1 MSFLLIEFGD
11 SMRLVINILSNT
23 PIWAYVL
30 FIYLVWQGIGGLR
43 TRTIALWRALL
54 VPTIFLG
61 LGIWRLT
68 VTPNLGWK
76 PLSAWLLAAIVFA
89 SLALLRGPRVLAVDK
104 RNGTITRPGSFAPLV
119 RNVSIFVVQ
128 YALAVA
134 AAMHLDTQGAGAIA
148 SRAVSGATAGYFIG
162 WSLALLRSYN
172 GSEAPQSSIA
182 SDRST

>member
-1 MSFLLIEFGD
+1 
-11 SMRLVINILSNT
+11 MRLAIGILSNT
-23 PIWAYVL
+23 PIWAYAL
-30 FIYLVWQGIGGLR
+30 FVYLVWQGIGGLR

-61 LGIWRLT
+61 MGIWRLAL
-68 VTPNLGWK
+68 TPNLDWK

-104 RNGTITRPGSFAPLV
+104 ISGTITRPGSYAPLV
-119 RNVSIFVVQ
+119 RNVSIFLIQ

-134 AAMHLDTQGAGAIA
+134 AAMHLDTQGAGALV

-162 WSLALLRSYN
+162 WSLALLRIYN
-172 GSEAPQSSIA
+172 ASEAARPSPAQ
-182 SDRST
+182 DRSA

>member
-1 MSFLLIEFGD
+1 LVIEFGD

-23 PIWAYVL
+23 PIWAYAL
-30 FIYLVWQGIGGLR
+30 FLYLVWQGIGGLQ

-61 LGIWRLT
+61 LGIWRLALT
-68 VTPNLGWK
+68 LNLDWK
-76 PLSAWLLAAIVFA
+76 PLSAWCLAAIVFA
-89 SLALLRGPRVLAVDK
+89 SLALLRGPRVLAVD
-104 RNGTITRPGSFAPLV
+104 RSRGTITRPGSFAPLV
-119 RNVSIFVVQ
+119 RNVSIFMVQ

-134 AAMHLDTQGAGAIA
+134 AAMHLDTQGAGAIT

-172 GSEAPQSSIA
+172 GSEAQPGSVVQ
-182 SDRST
+182 DRSA